1 MSLKIR
7 PFTYIS
13 TLFSLDPQLWECNSS
28 RGYEDN
34 GINAWIKWIPKLDMK
49 NSALQIQ
56 HWRPWGKKAY
66 RHVMERNYDF
76 SGYLYKN
83 RGDADYPAYSYLVGN
98 LTFSDNVM
106 INKD

>member
-1 MSLKIR
+1 
-7 PFTYIS
+7 
-13 TLFSLDPQLWECNSS
+13 
-28 RGYEDN
+28 
-34 GINAWIKWIPKLDMK
+34 MK

-66 RHVMERNYDF
+66 RHVMEQNYDF

-98 LTFSDNVM
+98 LTFSENVM

>member
-1 MSLKIR
+1 MSFHIHK
-7 PFTYIS
+7 YIPYFPWIHNCGHAI
-13 TLFSLDPQLWECNSS
+13 LNS

-66 RHVMERNYDF
+66 RHVMEQNYDF

-98 LTFSDNVM
+98 LTFSENVM